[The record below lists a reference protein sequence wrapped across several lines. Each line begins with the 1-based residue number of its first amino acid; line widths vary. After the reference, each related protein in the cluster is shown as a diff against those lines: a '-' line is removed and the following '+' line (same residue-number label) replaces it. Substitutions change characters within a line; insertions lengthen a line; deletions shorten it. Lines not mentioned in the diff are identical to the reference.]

1 MAHTWETHPSFAP
14 IFWLMLV
21 LCAHHGCSGAPGHWG
36 CLELGPCKGN
46 HCEHRTQGPV
56 SLSFHFFRINSQEC
70 GSGWMLSICFI
81 FKETGRVIFR
91 AAVPSH
97 IPCPRKSATQF
108 PALCSACRQML
119 LASYCTFNLHFPGDE
134 RLFVIL
140 VTTHTSST

>member
-1 MAHTWETHPSFAP
+1 MACTWETHPSFAP

-21 LCAHHGCSGAPGHWG
+21 LCAHRGCSGAPGHLG
-36 CLELGPCKGN
+36 CLELGTCKGN
-46 HCEHRTQGPV
+46 NCEHRFQAPV

-97 IPCPRKSATQF
+97 VPWLRKRVALSSQPCVQRADRCYWHLTV
-108 PALCSACRQML
+108 L
-119 LASYCTFNLHFPGDE
+119 LICIS
-134 RLFVIL
+134 L
-140 VTTHTSST
+140 VLSVFS